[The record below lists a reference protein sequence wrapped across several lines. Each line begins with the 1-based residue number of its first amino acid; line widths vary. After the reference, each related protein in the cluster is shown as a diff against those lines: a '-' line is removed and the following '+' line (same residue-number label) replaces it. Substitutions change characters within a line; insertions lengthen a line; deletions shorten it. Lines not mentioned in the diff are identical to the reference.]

1 MKAIK
6 EIDTENQVA
15 VVEPGV
21 TLEQLDRALAPLG
34 LIYPVSPGEPGAS
47 LGGNVAT
54 NAGGMRAVRYG
65 VTRQHVLGLEVVL
78 ADGTVMRTGG
88 KFVKVSSGYDLTQLL
103 IGSEGTLAVTTE
115 ITLKVEPRLADAATV
130 LAPFATLAEV
140 AKAVPHIVSSG
151 VDPSILEYIDVLA
164 MAGITASAGL
174 DLGIP
179 EETKAATMAYLV
191 VVLEGMRADRVE
203 EDVEQLATL
212 LSTLGA
218 LDVFVLPATAGA
230 QLISAREKAFFVAK
244 ASGADDIVDAVIPR
258 AGIPE
263 YLARVAELAADHGAL
278 ITGCGHVGDG
288 NVHLSIFQPD
298 EVRRHALLHAIFE
311 TAIAAGGAI
320 AGEHGIGTAKLEYF
334 LETQDPVSLDLM
346 RAIKRV
352 FDPLGLLGPDRLLGV
367 TRGGSGN
374 ADGVGVADRDGVGV
388 GGSKTA
394 RRENIERGP
403 FAPGHLGGCRGR
415 YVLQQSRVPP
425 RCTSSPR
432 SIRCPTCAPS
442 SRSSRVSPPGRPTAT
457 PVWRKSRRRRC
468 STWGP
473 ASATAWPTC
482 TTREEPARLW
492 STSWAITRRTTP
504 ASTLPSNRTS
514 PRWPARSRAGTG

>member
-1 MKAIK
+1 MSVDLAAFRQVVGDRYVLSGATVHDDYTHDEAMTVEPVVPLAVVLPASTQEVSDILRHASRAKLPVVARGSGTGLSGGCQPVADGILLAFDRMKAIK

-65 VTRQHVLGLEVVL
+65 VTRQHVLGLQVVL

-140 AKAVPHIVSSG
+140 AQAVPHIVSSG

-212 LSTLGA
+212 LSARGA

-352 FDPLGLLGPDRLLGV
+352 FDPLGLLGPDRVLGV

-388 GGSKTA
+388 GGL
-394 RRENIERGP
+394 ED
-403 FAPGHLGGCRGR
+403 
-415 YVLQQSRVPP
+415 
-425 RCTSSPR
+425 
-432 SIRCPTCAPS
+432 
-442 SRSSRVSPPGRPTAT
+442 
-457 PVWRKSRRRRC
+457 
-468 STWGP
+468 ST
-473 ASATAWPTC
+473 
-482 TTREEPARLW
+482 
-492 STSWAITRRTTP
+492 
-504 ASTLPSNRTS
+504 
-514 PRWPARSRAGTG
+514 TGEH